1 MISIYP
7 PPLQNSEFFVNVLTN
22 IDHFRN
28 PFDNH
33 IIMGDF
39 NMEPNQTILKQFLD
53 SNILNNLDKGQTWF
67 NSFMTEV
74 PII

>member
-1 MISIYP
+1 
-7 PPLQNSEFFVNVLTN
+7 
-22 IDHFRN
+22 
-28 PFDNH
+28 
-33 IIMGDF
+33 MGDF
-39 NMEPNQTILKQFLD
+39 NVEPNHTILKQFLD